1 MLTGEAYLRGIAVFV
16 RGRSVCF
23 HLIVV
28 RVQYPTDQDAMHPNR
43 RNNITALEG
52 REGGER
58 SQMLLNYILKRLLQL
73 IPLLVAV
80 SVLIFIIIQL
90 PPGDYLTTYIIQLET
105 SGMEVN
111 QSEIINL
118 TKQYGLDKPV
128 YQQYFFW
135 VKNIITKLDFGRSF
149 QWNRTV
155 LSLLQERLPATIGI
169 SLLSLVVTWLIAIPV
184 GIVSATNQYSGFD
197 YFFQMF
203 GFIGMSCPSFL
214 LALASVFIIFIATG
228 QSLTGL
234 NSAEYVQASMS
245 WAKFLDML
253 PRLALVIFI
262 IAISQTAGMIRS
274 MRAMLLDELQKQYVV
289 TARAKGVKEKRLLW
303 KYPIRMAFNPQ
314 ISTIGWVLP
323 GLIGGEMIVSTVLS
337 LPTMGP
343 LVRRALTNQDMYLAG
358 SYLLITSFLTVIGT
372 LISDILLAI
381 VDPRIKFGGVSE

>member
-1 MLTGEAYLRGIAVFV
+1 MLF
-16 RGRSVCF
+16 
-23 HLIVV
+23 
-28 RVQYPTDQDAMHPNR
+28 
-43 RNNITALEG
+43 
-52 REGGER
+52 
-58 SQMLLNYILKRLLQL
+58 NYILKRLLQL

-128 YQQYFFW
+128 YAQYFFW
-135 VKNIITKLDFGRSF
+135 IGNIITKLDFGRSF

-155 LSLLQERLPATIGI
+155 LSLLEERLPATVAI
-169 SLLSLVVTWLIAIPV
+169 SLLSLVVTWLISIPV
-184 GIVSATNQYSGFD
+184 GILSATNQYSGFD
-197 YFFQMF
+197 YFFQFF

-228 QSLTGL
+228 ESLTGL
-234 NSAEYVQASMS
+234 NSPEWVQEAFC
-245 WAKFLDML
+245 WGKFVDML
-253 PRLALVIFI
+253 PRLLLVIFI
-262 IAISQTAGMIRS
+262 IAISGTAGMIRS
-274 MRAMLLDELQKQYVV
+274 MRAMLLDELQKQYVI
-289 TARAKGVKEKRLLW
+289 TARAKGVKEKKLLF
-303 KYPIRMAFNPQ
+303 KYPIRMAINPQ
-314 ISTIGWVLP
+314 VSTIGWTLP

-358 SYLLITSFLTVIGT
+358 SYLLITSVLTVIGT